1 MDPFKVDENKQGE
14 VEFGLSK
21 KRKRG
26 KPLNVKAFNKP
37 VDLVKEHND
46 QDDLF
51 QKELLDVV
59 VDRKEAL
66 MNAVTTN
73 ANPATVV
80 QGLETVVKGSWF
92 LLLMYFC

>member
-1 MDPFKVDENKQGE
+1 MNPYPVDENVQGD
-14 VEFGLSK
+14 VEFGFSK

-26 KPLNVKAFNKP
+26 KPLNVKAFNNP
-37 VDLVKEHND
+37 VDLVKEHNV

-73 ANPATVV
+73 PNPTTVV
-80 QGLETVVKGSWF
+80 EGLETVVKGTKV
-92 LLLMYFC
+92 

>member
-1 MDPFKVDENKQGE
+1 M
-14 VEFGLSK
+14 
-21 KRKRG
+21 
-26 KPLNVKAFNKP
+26 
-37 VDLVKEHND
+37 DLVKEHNN

-73 ANPATVV
+73 PNPATVV
-80 QGLETVVKGSWF
+80 EGLETVVKGTTRLIFGNYSG
-92 LLLMYFC
+92 L